1 MLAYIRTLFFKVFIF
16 SLVSFFTSAYGQV
29 QYSEQAAILGIN
41 ANAGL
46 APYGAGV
53 SFYDFDQDGW
63 DDLTFCNPSGIPVQF
78 FKNNQG
84 TFTEVFLI
92 PNDPLFDT
100 MSATW
105 VDYDNDGDLDL
116 FVTSFSNLNK
126 LYRNDGNL
134 QFTDI
139 SSSSGLELPG
149 VASFGAS
156 WGDFDKD
163 GYLDVFISVRNE
175 LDPTQPNYL
184 FKNNGNGTFT
194 NYNAIAGIPNTNF
207 LSFCSAFI
215 DYDKDGWQDI
225 YIANDKVIYSN
236 ILYKNNQ
243 NNSFTDVAPVTNSDV
258 AIDAMC
264 ASPADYNSDGWLDI
278 YLSNTN
284 LGNVFL
290 EFDPITQSFN
300 DVAPAN
306 GTSFN
311 SVGWGSA
318 FLDANNDSH
327 LDLYVSGSMIF
338 GNQFNAPSAAFY
350 LNDGTGNYSVPQNIG
365 FQNDNAESFANA
377 VGDVDNDGKP
387 EIIVSNKSPN
397 NHYLWKNISTTNNNW
412 LKVKL
417 EGTTS
422 NYQGIGSWV
431 EISVNGQKQYRYT
444 MLGENYLAQ
453 HSAYQHF
460 GIGSAPQI
468 DYVKVE
474 WLSGMVDSIP
484 NPVINQHLTIVEG
497 SNTLTLQDFNNE
509 PGFSIIP
516 NPVENSFQLVSSDNK
531 KPEKIILRD
540 LTGKVLFLK
549 YPEQANEVFRLSEDL
564 QSGLYIVEILY
575 QHRKTYQ
582 KMLKL

>member
-1 MLAYIRTLFFKVFIF
+1 M
-16 SLVSFFTSAYGQV
+16 
-29 QYSEQAAILGIN
+29 GISS
-41 ANAGL
+41 NAGAAL
-46 APYGAGV
+46 FGSGV

-63 DDLTFCNPSGIPVQF
+63 DDLTLCNAVGMSLQF

-84 TFTEVFLI
+84 TFTEVFLL
-92 PNDPLFDT
+92 PNNPLYDT

-105 VDYDNDGDLDL
+105 VDIDNDGDLDL
-116 FVTSFSNLNK
+116 FVTSTTNNNK
-126 LYRNDGNL
+126 LYLNNGNL
-134 QFTDI
+134 QLTDI
-139 SSSSGLELPG
+139 SSASGLELPG
-149 VASFGAS
+149 INSFGAS

-163 GYLDVFISVRNE
+163 GFLDVFISVRNE
-175 LDPTQPNYL
+175 FNLTQPNQL
-184 FKNNGNGTFT
+184 FRNNGNGTFT
-194 NYNAIAGIPNTNF
+194 NMNAIAGIPITNF

-243 NNSFTDVAPVTNSDV
+243 NNTFTDVAPQTNSDV

-284 LGNVFL
+284 AGNVFL
-290 EFDPITQSFN
+290 EFDPTAQSYN
-300 DVAPAN
+300 DVAPTN
-306 GTSFN
+306 GTTFN

-338 GNQFNAPSAAFY
+338 GNQFNSLSAAFY
-350 LNDGTGNYSVPQNIG
+350 LNDGTGNYSIPQNIG

-387 EIIVSNKSPN
+387 DIFVGNKSPY
-397 NHYLWKNISTTNNNW
+397 NHYIWKNISTTNNNW

-422 NYQGIGSWV
+422 NMQGIGSWV
-431 EISVNGQKQYRYT
+431 EIAVNGQKQYRYT

-460 GIGSAPQI
+460 GIGSAQQI
-468 DYVKVE
+468 DYIKVE
-474 WLSGMVDSIP
+474 WLSGIVDSIP

-497 SNTLTLQDFNNE
+497 SNALSIQSFKQKAN
-509 PGFSIIP
+509 FSIVP
-516 NPVENSFQLVSSDNK
+516 NPVDDYFQLNSIDHKIPDN
-531 KPEKIILRD
+531 IVVRD
-540 LTGKVLFLK
+540 LTGKILFSIK
-549 YPEQANEVFRLSEDL
+549 PKQANETFRLSEEL
-564 QSGLYIVEILY
+564 HSGLYLIEIHYLKE
-575 QHRKTYQ
+575 RTYQ